1 MLTVHHIQNLMI
13 ADKLGFRND
22 EIMFSS
28 NETPAG
34 EFKYCDDLG
43 GIINLR

>member
-1 MLTVHHIQNLMI
+1 MI

-34 EFKYCDDLG
+34 EFKYCNDLG
-43 GIINLR
+43 ELSTLMTLQ